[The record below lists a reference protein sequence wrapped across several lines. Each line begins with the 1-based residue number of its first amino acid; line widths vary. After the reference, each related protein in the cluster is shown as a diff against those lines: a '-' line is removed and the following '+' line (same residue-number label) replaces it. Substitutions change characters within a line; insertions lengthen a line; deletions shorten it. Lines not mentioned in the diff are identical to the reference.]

1 MIKGITQAGR
11 YVMVN
16 GGSASNPYIS
26 PGSAGAGMLRWNPN
40 MNTMEVNDGMSWK
53 TLDGGF
59 ASVGLTS
66 EAESLLDWARE
77 QRNKQIAR
85 QQAAEKNPALKKAY
99 EAIRRAEENYDLLEA
114 IAGNYDNDTEC
125 EVQASP

>member
-1 MIKGITQAGR
+1 MIKGISQAGR
-11 YVMVN
+11 YVLVN

-26 PGSAGAGMLRWNPN
+26 PGAVGAGMVRYNPN
-40 MNTMEVNDGMSWK
+40 MNELEVNDGNSWK
-53 TLDGGF
+53 TIGGSF

-66 EAESLLDWARE
+66 EAEALLDWARE

-99 EAIRRAEENYDLLEA
+99 EAIKRAEENYDLLEA
-114 IAGNYDNDTEC
+114 IAGNYDNNES
-125 EVQASP
+125 EVQAGP